1 MNNISVVGAQWGDE
15 GKGKVVDLLTGFAD
29 VVVRFSGG
37 ANAGHTLV
45 VAGQQVIVHLLPS
58 GVIHREKT
66 CVLGDGMVID
76 LSGLLEEM
84 PQLEPLNL
92 RPTPESLKISARAH
106 LVLPYHRE
114 LDRLRESGRR
124 AIGTTLRG
132 IGPAYEDRAAR
143 RGCRVCDLLHPDRLR
158 ERLRCAL
165 EVANLRI
172 QALGGQTMAFDP
184 LEATLVAQAEQLRPF
199 IVDTSLYLQRA
210 MRANKRM
217 LFEGAQGILLDIDHG
232 TYPYVTSSTTLAGGA
247 CGGAGVGPHALGDV
261 IGVTKAYV
269 TRVGEGPFPS
279 EAPEPEAE
287 ALRKA
292 GHEFG
297 ATTGRPRRCGWLDL
311 PALRYA
317 ARVAGMRYLA
327 LTKLDV
333 LANFD
338 RPTVCVA
345 YQLDGQRI
353 DSLPP
358 DAEDLAKVEPVLQEV
373 EGFGGDLRG
382 VSDFQGLPA
391 GARDFVAMIERE
403 TDLEVCLLSV
413 GPQRDQTILRR
424 AFR

>member
-1 MNNISVVGAQWGDE
+1 
-15 GKGKVVDLLTGFAD
+15 
-29 VVVRFSGG
+29 
-37 ANAGHTLV
+37 
-45 VAGQQVIVHLLPS
+45 
-58 GVIHREKT
+58 
-66 CVLGDGMVID
+66 
-76 LSGLLEEM
+76 
-84 PQLEPLNL
+84 
-92 RPTPESLKISARAH
+92 
-106 LVLPYHRE
+106 
-114 LDRLRESGRR
+114 
-124 AIGTTLRG
+124 
-132 IGPAYEDRAAR
+132 
-143 RGCRVCDLLHPDRLR
+143 
-158 ERLRCAL
+158 
-165 EVANLRI
+165 
-172 QALGGQTMAFDP
+172 
-184 LEATLVAQAEQLRPF
+184 
-199 IVDTSLYLQRA
+199 
-210 MRANKRM
+210 
-217 LFEGAQGILLDIDHG
+217 
-232 TYPYVTSSTTLAGGA
+232 
-247 CGGAGVGPHALGDV
+247 
-261 IGVTKAYV
+261 
-269 TRVGEGPFPS
+269 
-279 EAPEPEAE
+279 
-287 ALRKA
+287 LRKA